1 MSVQELAGGRYRTE
15 EVLGRGGM
23 ASVYLARDGELD
35 RPVAVKVLAEHLADT
50 PGFRE
55 RFLREAKLAAQ
66 LSHPNIVQVFD
77 VGEEQGRPSSSWNAS
92 RDRRLRTR

>member
-23 ASVYLARDGELD
+23 ASVYLARDGEPD

-50 PGFRE
+50 PGFGSASSGR
-55 RFLREAKLAAQ
+55 RSAAQ
-66 LSHPNIVQVFD
+66 LSHPASCRCSTWAR
-77 VGEEQGRPSSSWNAS
+77 EQGRPSSWNAS